1 MSKSMNYVTDTH
13 ALVWYFTDDLRLG
26 KKASEAF
33 EQTTD
38 EGIIIVP
45 SIVLAEIIFISKKG
59 RITLTFDETIKK
71 IVEYKNFDI
80 AALDSDILKIADK
93 IETDMEMH
101 GKLIVATSLYF
112 NAALIT
118 RDRRIKESGTVS
130 TIW

>member
-13 ALVWYFTDDLRLG
+13 ALVWYFIDDLRLG
-26 KKASEAF
+26 KKALEAF

-80 AALDSDILKIADK
+80 ASLDSDILKIADK
-93 IETDMEMH
+93 IEPDMEMH
-101 GKLIVATSLYF
+101 DKLIVATSLYF
-112 NAALIT
+112 NASLIT
-118 RDRRIKESGTVS
+118 RDRRIKESGIVS